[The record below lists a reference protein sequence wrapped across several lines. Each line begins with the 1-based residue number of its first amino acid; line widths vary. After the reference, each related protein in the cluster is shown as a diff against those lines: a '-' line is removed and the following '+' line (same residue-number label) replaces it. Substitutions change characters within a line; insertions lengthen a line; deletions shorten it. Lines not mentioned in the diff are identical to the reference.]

1 MSDELAVY
9 EEQYPEVFADDSL
22 IAMAEQAERRIEAV
36 IDRGVEKC
44 PYCAEEPDEFLMTMV
59 YVAICAGL
67 AGIGYALYAIA
78 TQ

>member
-1 MSDELAVY
+1 MRYCNVCGRTFSKG
-9 EEQYPEVFADDSL
+9 FAIL
-22 IAMAEQAERRIEAV
+22 
-36 IDRGVEKC
+36 DRGVEKC

-59 YVAICAGL
+59 YVAIAFGL

>member
-1 MSDELAVY
+1 MRYCDVCKR
-9 EEQYPEVFADDSL
+9 VFS
-22 IAMAEQAERRIEAV
+22 AECAIL
-36 IDRGVEKC
+36 DRGVEKC

-59 YVAICAGL
+59 YVAIAFGL

>member
-1 MSDELAVY
+1 
-9 EEQYPEVFADDSL
+9 
-22 IAMAEQAERRIEAV
+22 
-36 IDRGVEKC
+36 VEKC

-59 YVAICAGL
+59 YVAIALGL